1 MKSSSSHHFTSSEF
15 EQLGWRAESGGVES
29 EAVLG
34 SLDLLCFRVAFCF
47 FSGWFVDFILFLT
60 DE

>member
-29 EAVLG
+29 GAVLG
-34 SLDLLCFRVAFCF
+34 SLDLLCFRVAF
-47 FSGWFVDFILFLT
+47 FSGWFVDFIFFLN
-60 DE
+60 